1 MKLIDA
7 DRLKA
12 EIMGWCVVTDDL
24 FGMGKYH
31 EREIVLQA
39 IEESPAI
46 AAAPVVRGEWIPT
59 DMGGGQTDEAYVC
72 SACDEPWMLNDGTP
86 AENNMHY
93 CPNCGAKMESE
104 GGT

>member
-1 MKLIDA
+1 MRMIDA

-39 IEESPAI
+39 IEESPTIDAV
-46 AAAPVVRGEWIPT
+46 PVVRGEWKKDGEYPWLLN
-59 DMGGGQTDEAYVC
+59 C
-72 SACDEPWMLNDGTP
+72 SGCGYSTECGT
-86 AENNMHY
+86 NY
-93 CPNCGAKMESE
+93 CPNCGAKMEEVSE
-104 GGT
+104 